1 MGGKMP
7 FITRYG
13 ITLVVVALIAVV
25 SMLYVSGGSPHQ
37 LMKEMIENTLE
48 QIRVKSCNCRTIN
61 DVNINIPYNR
71 VRGEYGKG
79 LATLLKFH
87 YH

>member
-1 MGGKMP
+1 MEKRNDIHLHCPEVEYLMGGKMP

-25 SMLYVSGGSPHQ
+25 FMLYVAGGSPHQ

-48 QIRVKSCNCRTIN
+48 QIRVKI
-61 DVNINIPYNR
+61 
-71 VRGEYGKG
+71 
-79 LATLLKFH
+79 L
-87 YH
+87 

>member
-1 MGGKMP
+1 MEKRSDIRQHCPEVDNLMGGKMP

-48 QIRVKSCNCRTIN
+48 QIKVKI
-61 DVNINIPYNR
+61 
-71 VRGEYGKG
+71 
-79 LATLLKFH
+79 L
-87 YH
+87 